1 MSVIEFKV
9 WIIRKLNKI
18 HEKVKNKHK
27 ETTKAVK
34 GRKKRYL
41 FWEKNQKFENKKFT
55 EGILKYSLKL

>member
-41 FWEKNQKFENKKFT
+41 FWEKIKN
-55 EGILKYSLKL
+55 LKTKNSLKEF

>member
-1 MSVIEFKV
+1 MSVIEFKI

-27 ETTKAVK
+27 ETTKAIK

-41 FWEKNQKFENKKFT
+41 FWEKIKN
-55 EGILKYSLKL
+55 LKTKNSLKEF